1 MGWACVS
8 TRWVCR
14 VTKSTAFLSYK
25 RVREVQGEKSEEMK
39 NWRCRRLME
48 QLTKLSREDKQ
59 GLRTQAG
66 R

>member
-1 MGWACVS
+1 MQSNQEYGIP
-8 TRWVCR
+8 
-14 VTKSTAFLSYK
+14 LSYK
-25 RVREVQGEKSEEMK
+25 RVREVQGEKPEEMK

-48 QLTKLSREDKQ
+48 QLTELSREDKQ